1 MFYFAAALLVA
12 ALNAQCVSVYA
23 ALSRIRKN
31 YITNNDDRDP
41 ALIEKIAPFYKDPS
55 QALAGSQFACTLCT
69 ALFLLMM
76 EEFGRNALDFLAA
89 IGIDFPLWLDSL
101 CVFGGFVLVM
111 TLYWI
116 FTVRVPGDA
125 ALVHPLESI
134 ADRAWLLRLVTRVL
148 RPFIA
153 AGLFVTRRV
162 LRLRGLPVT
171 NEVEFTYSEDEIR
184 CIVEESHHSGK
195 VSALENLL
203 IKNSFDFFD
212 LIAEEVMVPRSELDV
227 LYYGDDVRHMMEILS
242 KSHHTWYP
250 VCRDDKDNVLGAVH
264 VKDFLEL
271 MARGGSDIKNIIRNV
286 LIVPEVMPTPKL
298 LQLMRSRRI
307 YIAVVVDEYGGTVGL
322 VTLKDLIEE
331 LVGEIPEET
340 DHAPAE
346 ILAKD
351 DGTFEFDGM
360 VILDDISDRLGIEFP
375 EEVGTNTIGGYIF
388 SLLERIPAVGDTA
401 IIGAWKFTVLR
412 MDGFRI
418 TRVKAE
424 QATGKEIVMAEAES
438 QEGEKL

>member
-12 ALNAQCVSVYA
+12 ALNAHCVSVYA

-55 QALAGSQFACTLCT
+55 HALAGSQFACTLCT

-76 EEFGRNALDFLAA
+76 EEFGRNALDFLAD
-89 IGIDFPLWLDSL
+89 IGIDFPLWLDSV
-101 CVFGGFVLVM
+101 CVFGGFALVM

-116 FTVRVPGDA
+116 FTERVPGDA

-134 ADRAWLLRLVTRVL
+134 ADRAWLLRLVGRVL
-148 RPFIA
+148 RPLIA

-195 VSALENLL
+195 LSALENLL

-271 MARGGSDIKNIIRNV
+271 TVRGGTDIKNIIRNV
-286 LIVPEVMPTPKL
+286 LIVPEIMPTPKL

-307 YIAVVVDEYGGTVGL
+307 YLAVVVDEYGGTVGL

-340 DHAPAE
+340 DPAPVE
-346 ILAKD
+346 IMAKD

-360 VILDDISDRLGIEFP
+360 VILDDISDRLGVEFP
-375 EEVGTNTIGGYIF
+375 EETGTNTIGGYIF
-388 SLLERIPAVGDTA
+388 SLLERIPAVGDTC

-412 MDGFRI
+412 MDGFRVI
-418 TRVKAE
+418 RVKAE
-424 QATGKEIVMAEAES
+424 QATGKEIVMAEEES
-438 QEGEKL
+438 KASE